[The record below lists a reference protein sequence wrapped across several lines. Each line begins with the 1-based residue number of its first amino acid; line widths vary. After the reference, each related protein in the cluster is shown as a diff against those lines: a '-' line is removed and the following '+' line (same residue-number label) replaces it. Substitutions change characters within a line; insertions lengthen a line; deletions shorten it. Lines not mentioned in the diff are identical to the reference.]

1 VYDRERDPLVELGV
15 AGYTRT
21 LAVPGDFDALDF
33 LTQAAIASVAT
44 VAPNAKNPP
53 FYFDMVYNDRG
64 RS

>member
-1 VYDRERDPLVELGV
+1 VELGV